1 MSSLSNDP
9 KARIAHEALQLFN
22 RNGFKHVTMAQIA
35 ARLSMSKKTVYQ
47 HYGSKE
53 ALICDVIERLAG
65 PWLAMAD
72 EVIAQEPP
80 FLEAVS
86 RLSGFVDALSH
97 NVSRAML
104 DDMEVMPD
112 IWPVI
117 EARREDAVAKLVLV
131 LQVGQRQGVVRPNVD
146 AALVIRILINALNT
160 FGTPR
165 ALADMDLLP
174 GEFGYQILTLFFD
187 GIRQPESPV
196 APAAV
201 SRTQRTSSLG
211 ISA

>member
-1 MSSLSNDP
+1 MSSDP
-9 KARIAHEALQLFN
+9 KGRIAHEALQLFN
-22 RNGFKHVTMAQIA
+22 RHGFKRVTMAQIA

-47 HYGSKE
+47 HYPSKE
-53 ALICDVIERLAG
+53 ALICDVIERIAG

-72 EVIAQEPP
+72 EVIAEEPP

-104 DDMEVMPD
+104 DDMEILPD

-117 EARREDAVAKLVLV
+117 EARREDAVAKLVRV
-131 LQVGQRQGVVRPNVD
+131 LQLGQRQGVVRPDVD
-146 AALVIRILINALNT
+146 AALVIRILINTLNT

-165 ALADMDLLP
+165 SLADLDLLP
-174 GEFGYQILTLFFD
+174 GEFAYQVLTLFFD
-187 GIRQPESPV
+187 GIRQPESPP
-196 APAAV
+196 PAAILRA
-201 SRTQRTSSLG
+201 SRPSFPG